1 MKRKRKSSK
10 GNWWRRILGQHRK
23 NSQKGSFFHSA
34 LLVFL
39 VFFGFALFLRLYQ
52 KNSSY
57 RWHFPKSVLMHREML
72 EQVAKEKDLSFDLEV
87 LYAIMNVESGG
98 RLKDVM
104 QSSESKGLPV
114 NTLDTE
120 ESIEQGLSYYKELKT
135 KARELSLDEKSVW
148 QAYNYGIGFLYYVKE
163 NGGLYQDSLAESF
176 AKEMSG
182 GKTVPYRNKIAVE
195 ENGGYRYQYGN
206 MFYARLIE
214 ENIEKNR
221 EKNKMEFSIVN
232 KMLMSGSAL
241 LFLYIMLL
249 ETFMTDSESTARV
262 FKMSV
267 KDLKGKKLNTLFKN
281 QGIYNGLLGIA
292 LLYGTYR
299 PGGGNMELSVVILS
313 IMFLVAV
320 YGGLSS
326 DKTIILKQGALP
338 FLSLVSLFLRW

>member
-1 MKRKRKSSK
+1 MKRKRKGSR
-10 GNWWRRILGQHRK
+10 GNWWQKILGRHKKSSEK
-23 NSQKGSFFHSA
+23 NQFFRSA
-34 LLVFL
+34 FLVSL
-39 VFFGFALFLRLYQ
+39 VFFGFALFLVLHQ
-52 KNSSY
+52 KNTAY
-57 RWHFPKSVLMHREML
+57 RWHYPKSVLVHREML
-72 EQVAKEKDLSFDLEV
+72 ERVAKEKGLSSDLEV

-120 ESIEQGLSYYKELKT
+120 ESIEQGLSYYKELKEKT
-135 KARELSLDEKSVW
+135 RELSLDDKSLW

-163 NGGLYQDSLAESF
+163 NGGMYQDSLAESF
-176 AKEMSG
+176 AKDLSG
-182 GKTVPYRNKIAVE
+182 GKTVPYRNKIAIQ
-195 ENGGYRYQYGN
+195 ENSGYRYQYGN

-232 KMLMSGSAL
+232 KMLMSGSAV

-249 ETFMTDSESTARV
+249 ESFMTDSETTARV

-267 KDLKGKKLNTLFKN
+267 RDLKGKNLNTLFKN

-299 PGGGNMELSVVILS
+299 PGGGNLELSVVILS

-326 DKTIILKQGALP
+326 DKMIILKQGALP

>member
-10 GNWWRRILGQHRK
+10 ENWWQRIIGPHRK
-23 NSQKGSFFHSA
+23 SSEKDKFFRSAFVVALIFFSFT
-34 LLVFL
+34 LLL
-39 VFFGFALFLRLYQ
+39 LLYR
-52 KNSSY
+52 KSTAY
-57 RWHFPKSVLMHREML
+57 HWHYPKSVLMHREML
-72 EQVAKEKDLSFDLEV
+72 ERVAKEKGLSADLEV

-120 ESIEQGLSYYKELKT
+120 ESIEQGLSYYKELKM

-163 NGGLYQDSLAESF
+163 NGGMYQDSLAESF

-232 KMLMSGSAL
+232 KMLMSGSAV

-267 KDLKGKKLNTLFKN
+267 KDLKGKNLNTLFKN

-299 PGGGNMELSVVILS
+299 PGGGNLELSVVILS

-326 DKTIILKQGALP
+326 DKMIILKQGALP

>member
-1 MKRKRKSSK
+1 MKKRRKR
-10 GNWWRRILGQHRK
+10 GGENWW
-23 NSQKGSFFHSA
+23 QKSIGPHKKSTEKEKFFRSA
-34 LLVFL
+34 LPVFAI
-39 VFFGFALFLRLYQ
+39 FFAFSLLIFLYRKQ
-52 KNSSY
+52 NVY
-57 RWHFPKSVLMHREML
+57 RWYFPKTVLQHREML
-72 EQVAKEKDLSFDLEV
+72 EKVAKEKGLSADLEV

-104 QSSESKGLPV
+104 QSSESMGLPV
-114 NTLDTE
+114 NTLGTE
-120 ESIEQGLSYYKELKT
+120 DSIEQGLRYYKELKEKT
-135 KARELSLDEKSVW
+135 RELSLDEKSLW

-163 NGGLYQDSLAESF
+163 HGGQYQDSLAENF
-176 AKEMSG
+176 AKEQSG
-182 GKTVPYRNKIAVE
+182 GKLVAYKNKLATK

-214 ENIEKNR
+214 ENILRNR

-232 KMLMSGSAL
+232 KILMTASGV
-241 LFLYIMLL
+241 LFFYIMLL

-262 FKMSV
+262 FKMTV
-267 KDLKGKKLNTLFKN
+267 RDLRGKNLNTLLKN

-299 PGGGNMELSVVILS
+299 PGGNIELSVVILS
-313 IMFLVAV
+313 MMFLVAV

-326 DKTIILKQGALP
+326 DKSILLKQGGLP

>member
-1 MKRKRKSSK
+1 MEKDKFFRSAFVVALIFFSFTLLLLLYRKSTAY
-10 GNWWRRILGQHRK
+10 H
-23 NSQKGSFFHSA
+23 
-34 LLVFL
+34 
-39 VFFGFALFLRLYQ
+39 
-52 KNSSY
+52 
-57 RWHFPKSVLMHREML
+57 WHYPKSVLMHREMM
-72 EQVAKEKDLSFDLEV
+72 ERVCKEKDLSADLEV

-163 NGGLYQDSLAESF
+163 NGGMYQDSLAESF
-176 AKEMSG
+176 AKDLSG
-182 GKTVPYRNKIAVE
+182 GKTVPYRNKIAIQ

-232 KMLMSGSAL
+232 KM
-241 LFLYIMLL
+241 
-249 ETFMTDSESTARV
+249 TDSESTARV

-267 KDLKGKKLNTLFKN
+267 RDLRGKNLNTLFKN

-299 PGGGNMELSVVILS
+299 PGGNMELSVVILS

-326 DKTIILKQGALP
+326 DKTIILKQGALS

>member
-1 MKRKRKSSK
+1 MKKRRKR
-10 GNWWRRILGQHRK
+10 GGENWW
-23 NSQKGSFFHSA
+23 QKSIGPHKKSTEKEKFFRSA
-34 LLVFL
+34 LPVF
-39 VFFGFALFLRLYQ
+39 VIFFAFSLLIFLYRKQ
-52 KNSSY
+52 NVY
-57 RWHFPKSVLMHREML
+57 RWYFPKTVLQHREML
-72 EQVAKEKDLSFDLEV
+72 EKVAKEKGLSADLEV

-104 QSSESKGLPV
+104 QSSESMGLPV
-114 NTLDTE
+114 NTLGTE
-120 ESIEQGLSYYKELKT
+120 DSIEQGLRYYKELKEKT
-135 KARELSLDEKSVW
+135 RELSLDEKSLW

-163 NGGLYQDSLAESF
+163 HGGQYQDSLAENF
-176 AKEMSG
+176 AKEQSG
-182 GKTVPYRNKIAVE
+182 GKLVAYKNKLATK

-214 ENIEKNR
+214 ENILRNR

-232 KMLMSGSAL
+232 KILMTASGV

-262 FKMSV
+262 FKITV
-267 KDLKGKKLNTLFKN
+267 RDLRGKNLNTLFKN

-299 PGGGNMELSVVILS
+299 PGGNIELSVVVLS

-326 DKTIILKQGALP
+326 DKSILLKQGGLP

>member
-1 MKRKRKSSK
+1 MKKRRKR
-10 GNWWRRILGQHRK
+10 GGENWW
-23 NSQKGSFFHSA
+23 QKSIGPHKKSTEKEKFFRSA
-34 LLVFL
+34 LPVFAI
-39 VFFGFALFLRLYQ
+39 FFAFSLLIFLYRKQ
-52 KNSSY
+52 NVY
-57 RWHFPKSVLMHREML
+57 RWYFPKTVLRHREML
-72 EQVAKEKDLSFDLEV
+72 EKVAKEKDLSSDLEV

-104 QSSESKGLPV
+104 QSSESMGLPV

-120 ESIEQGLSYYKELKT
+120 DSIEQGLRYYKELKEKT
-135 KARELSLDEKSVW
+135 RELSLDEKSLW

-163 NGGLYQDSLAESF
+163 HGGQYQDSLAENF
-176 AKEMSG
+176 AMEQSG
-182 GKTVPYRNKIAVE
+182 GKLVAYKNKLAIK

-214 ENIEKNR
+214 ENILRNR

-232 KMLMSGSAL
+232 KMLMSGSAV

-262 FKMSV
+262 FKMTV
-267 KDLKGKKLNTLFKN
+267 RDLRGKNLNTLLKN

-299 PGGGNMELSVVILS
+299 PGGNIELSVVILS
-313 IMFLVAV
+313 MMFLVAV

-326 DKTIILKQGALP
+326 DKSILLKQGGLP

>member
-23 NSQKGSFFHSA
+23 NSQKGRFFHSA

-39 VFFGFALFLRLYQ
+39 VFFGFAFFLLLYQ

-72 EQVAKEKDLSFDLEV
+72 EQVAKEKDLSSDLEV

-163 NGGLYQDSLAESF
+163 NGGMYQDSLAESF
-176 AKEMSG
+176 AKDLSG
-182 GKTVPYRNKIAVE
+182 GKTVPYRNKIAIQ

-338 FLSLVSLFLRW
+338 FLSLVSLFLHW

>member
-1 MKRKRKSSK
+1 
-10 GNWWRRILGQHRK
+10 
-23 NSQKGSFFHSA
+23 
-34 LLVFL
+34 
-39 VFFGFALFLRLYQ
+39 
-52 KNSSY
+52 
-57 RWHFPKSVLMHREML
+57 
-72 EQVAKEKDLSFDLEV
+72 
-87 LYAIMNVESGG
+87 MNVESGG

-120 ESIEQGLSYYKELKT
+120 ESIEQGLSYYKELKM

-163 NGGLYQDSLAESF
+163 HGGLYQDSLAESF

-214 ENIEKNR
+214 ENILRNR

-232 KMLMSGSAL
+232 KMLMSGSAV

-249 ETFMTDSESTARV
+249 ESFMTDSESTARV

-299 PGGGNMELSVVILS
+299 LGGGNMELSVVILS

-326 DKTIILKQGALP
+326 DKTIILKQGGLP

>member
-10 GNWWRRILGQHRK
+10 GNWWQRIIGPHRK
-23 NSQKGSFFHSA
+23 SSEKDKFFRSAFVVAFIFFSFT
-34 LLVFL
+34 LLL
-39 VFFGFALFLRLYQ
+39 LLYR
-52 KNSSY
+52 KSTAY
-57 RWHFPKSVLMHREML
+57 HWHYPKSVLMHREML
-72 EQVAKEKDLSFDLEV
+72 ELVAKEKDLSADLEV

-120 ESIEQGLSYYKELKT
+120 ESIEQGLSYYKELKM
-135 KARELSLDEKSVW
+135 KARELSLDVKSVW

-163 NGGLYQDSLAESF
+163 HGGLYQDSLAESF

-182 GKTVPYRNKIAVE
+182 GKTIPYRTQIAIKD
-195 ENGGYRYQYGN
+195 NGGYRYQYGN

-232 KMLMSGSAL
+232 KMLMSGSAA

-249 ETFMTDSESTARV
+249 ETFMTDSESTARI

-267 KDLKGKKLNTLFKN
+267 RDLRGKNLNTLFKN

-292 LLYGTYR
+292 LLYGIYR
-299 PGGGNMELSVVILS
+299 PGGNMELSVVILS

>member
-10 GNWWRRILGQHRK
+10 GNWWRRIIGPHRK
-23 NSQKGSFFHSA
+23 SSEKDKFFRSA
-34 LLVFL
+34 LPVFAI
-39 VFFGFALFLRLYQ
+39 FFAFSLLIFLYRKQ
-52 KNSSY
+52 NVY
-57 RWHFPKSVLMHREML
+57 RWYFPKTVLQHREML
-72 EQVAKEKDLSFDLEV
+72 EKVAKEKDLSSDLEV

-104 QSSESKGLPV
+104 QSSESMGLPV

-120 ESIEQGLSYYKELKT
+120 DSIEQGLSYYKELKT

-163 NGGLYQDSLAESF
+163 NGGMYQDSLAESF
-176 AKEMSG
+176 AKDLSG
-182 GKTVPYRNKIAVE
+182 GKTVPYRNPIAIA

-206 MFYARLIE
+206 MFYARLIAQS
-214 ENIEKNR
+214 IEKNR
-221 EKNKMEFSIVN
+221 EGNRVEFSIVN
-232 KMLMSGSAL
+232 KMLMSGSAV

-249 ETFMTDSESTARV
+249 ESFMTDSESTARV

-267 KDLKGKKLNTLFKN
+267 RDLRGKNLNTLFKN

-299 PGGGNMELSVVILS
+299 PGGNIELSVVILS
-313 IMFLVAV
+313 MMFLVAI

-326 DKTIILKQGALP
+326 DKSILLKQGGLP

>member
-10 GNWWRRILGQHRK
+10 GNWWRRIIGLHRK
-23 NSQKGSFFHSA
+23 SSEKDKFFRSAFVVALIFFSFT
-34 LLVFL
+34 LLL
-39 VFFGFALFLRLYQ
+39 LLYR
-52 KNSSY
+52 KSTAY
-57 RWHFPKSVLMHREML
+57 HWHYPKSVLMHGAML
-72 EQVAKEKDLSFDLEV
+72 ERVAKEKDLSADLEV

-135 KARELSLDEKSVW
+135 KARELSLNEKSVW

-163 NGGLYQDSLAESF
+163 NGGMYQDSLAESF
-176 AKEMSG
+176 AKDLSG
-182 GKTVPYRNKIAVE
+182 GKTVPYRNKIAIQ

-232 KMLMSGSAL
+232 KMLMSGSAV

-249 ETFMTDSESTARV
+249 ESFMTDSESTARV

-267 KDLKGKKLNTLFKN
+267 RDLRGKNLNTLFKN

-299 PGGGNMELSVVILS
+299 PGGNMELSVVILS

-338 FLSLVSLFLRW
+338 LLSLVSLFLRW